1 MRAIK
6 TWWVIAAFLSGIAFA
21 MQAEDL
27 ILRLQD
33 SRIELTAPRVHFLTG
48 EPLKRLR
55 NASAVPFGFQV
66 KLATGRRDRLVRQN
80 METFIISYDLFEE
93 RYQVSRLT
101 GSPKSASHLTSEE
114 AEAWCFHE
122 ISGLDLSG
130 VAAGEQ
136 FWIFVDIRSVDD
148 RDASLFGRDTITDN
162 GISLKGLIERLS
174 SPAKPSEVNL
184 SLEAGPLTLEQLRRG
199 RG

>member
-1 MRAIK
+1 MRTIK
-6 TWWVIAAFLSGIAFA
+6 TWWVIAAFLSGVAVA
-21 MQAEDL
+21 MQAEEL
-27 ILRLQD
+27 ILRMQD
-33 SRIELTAPRVHFLTG
+33 NRVELTAPRVHFITG

-55 NASAVPFGFQV
+55 NAAAVPFGFQV
-66 KLATGRRDRLVRQN
+66 KLAAGRRERVVRQST
-80 METFIISYDLFEE
+80 ETFVISYDLFEE
-93 RYQVSRLT
+93 RFKVSRLT
-101 GSPKSASHLTSEE
+101 GTPKSASHLSSEE

-130 VAAGEQ
+130 IAASEQ

-174 SPAKPSEVNL
+174 GPAKPSEVNL